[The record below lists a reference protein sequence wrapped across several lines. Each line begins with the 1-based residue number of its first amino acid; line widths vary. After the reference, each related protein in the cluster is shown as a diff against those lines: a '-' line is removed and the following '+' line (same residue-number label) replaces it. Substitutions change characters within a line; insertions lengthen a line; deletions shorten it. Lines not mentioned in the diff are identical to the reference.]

1 MGAAELFCRAWQF
14 LAAIYALYRRW
25 RKEVSQSGSVA
36 TIFPGVGLFD
46 WPGGRKMSDIISSG
60 FIRVEPTVVSNPSG
74 VKEDYS
80 ADMLRDYLRAALKS
94 AGFEIGDSPVKAHLV
109 LDEFTS
115 GSTAKRVMVG
125 FGAGRSTVD
134 TRLVVV
140 DGEKEAA
147 SVRIRVRGN
156 LIFSPYEGG
165 NTQRRKSVNSL
176 QQRVLEEIYK
186 LK

>member
-14 LAAIYALYRRW
+14 LAAIYALCRRG
-25 RKEVSQSGSVA
+25 RKEVSQ
-36 TIFPGVGLFD
+36 
-46 WPGGRKMSDIISSG
+46 
-60 FIRVEPTVVSNPSG
+60 N
-74 VKEDYS
+74 
-80 ADMLRDYLRAALKS
+80 LRAALKS

-125 FGAGRSTVD
+125 FGAGRSSVD

-165 NTQRRKSVNSL
+165 NTQRRQAVNSF
-176 QQRVLEEIYK
+176 QQRMLEEIYK